1 MDANENL
8 NLHSRLLASIRGLK
22 FNSQSLSL
30 GFSLG
35 SVIKN
40 GGVQREVSEKGTLS
54 NRRKSPSTDP
64 TDCVLIAKSNR
75 SMADRH
81 SCSTRRRRIS
91 SFIMTPT
98 NLSSHKTQDSRYA
111 AFCQSK
117 DLMPKRLMKML
128 HSVTLGC

>member
-40 GGVQREVSEKGTLS
+40 GGVQREVSKMPFGYHPLKTS
-54 NRRKSPSTDP
+54 SK
-64 TDCVLIAKSNR
+64 VA
-75 SMADRH
+75 
-81 SCSTRRRRIS
+81 IS
-91 SFIMTPT
+91 E
-98 NLSSHKTQDSRYA
+98 
-111 AFCQSK
+111 
-117 DLMPKRLMKML
+117 
-128 HSVTLGC
+128 SVCFF